1 MSYKDNLIYR
11 QEFNS
16 STPVSGY
23 KNSASQSLDEDRNVL
38 LTVAAEQ
45 SELGEPDGWNDPPY
59 EFHQYY
65 QEPDTSMLSGHD
77 IGTVSF
83 WIKPGY
89 DLGADMPH
97 RPGLLTLKSYVH
109 SNGNMYPLF
118 WISSGWA
125 GPNVGQAL
133 FTVESRIE
141 GGDYRGT
148 NKIDSYTDSSGVVH
162 TNLAANEWY
171 HVALVWNENP
181 AEDPQFDNQYGR
193 IPRYDFYINGVL
205 QPFHYDSG
213 GWGNAHMLVDSNE
226 VIAGAA
232 PRNSSYG
239 PSYWY
244 ALNGMMDDIRLY
256 SVELDSSEI
265 QEVMTEY
272 ETVIAGRATRLRM
285 ISK

>member
-1 MSYKDNLIYR
+1 MSYKDNLVYR

-16 STPVSGY
+16 STPASGY

-38 LTVAAEQ
+38 LTVAAEA
-45 SELGEPDGWNDPPY
+45 SEQGEPDGWNDPPY
-59 EFHQYY
+59 EIHQYY

-77 IGTVSF
+77 IGTISF

-89 DLGADMPH
+89 DLGANMPH

-125 GPNVGQAL
+125 GSNTGQAL
-133 FTVESRIE
+133 FTVESRVE
-141 GGDYRGT
+141 GGTYRGT
-148 NKIDSYTDSSGVVH
+148 NKINGYTDSSGTTH
-162 TNLAANEWY
+162 TNLIANEWY
-171 HVALVWNENP
+171 HVALVWNDTTVSGGHGGS
-181 AEDPQFDNQYGR
+181 DPK
-193 IPRYDFYINGVL
+193 YDFYINGIL
-205 QPFHYDSG
+205 QPFHPDSG
-213 GWGNAHMLVDSNE
+213 AHGNAHMLVDSNE

-256 SVELDSSEI
+256 SVQLDPSEI

-272 ETVIAGRATRLRM
+272 EAVIAERATRLRM